1 MSPVPL
7 VLWVWRWMGMLTL
20 SFSRRREFH
29 AGTVKMPP
37 FDYTGGMRMSL
48 LELCES
54 LPTRCFADHA
64 L

>member
-1 MSPVPL
+1 MELDWSGAVS
-7 VLWVWRWMGMLTL
+7 VTL
-20 SFSRRREFH
+20 SFSLRREFH